1 MKKTPISS
9 DERITEKA
17 FSQSLLISTIS
28 ILLCI
33 VALCSMTYAWFS
45 TENNSGNNL
54 LQSGHFGLSVSVV
67 AQTDGATDAAS
78 VEIAVTEGDDG
89 TSQCVLPHA
98 GTYTVTLSMT
108 EETTVTKGYCSVS
121 VNNETFKTD
130 LVSKD
135 PTLGVEPFSFTVV
148 TDAENTVLTFQPKWG
163 IPAESDIAH
172 TAELVLPT
180 PAE

>member
-9 DERITEKA
+9 DERITDKA

-67 AQTDGATDAAS
+67 AQTDGTTDAEPL
-78 VEIAVTEGDDG
+78 EISVTEEKGG
-89 TSQCVLPHA
+89 ALQCVLPQA
-98 GTYTVTLSMT
+98 GSYTVTLSMT

-121 VNNETFKTD
+121 ANGSTFKTA

-135 PTLGVEPFSFTVV
+135 PTLGVEPFCFTVV
-148 TDAENTVLTFQPKWG
+148 VDAETVLTFLPKWG
-163 IPAESDIAH
+163 IPAESEITH
-172 TAELVLPT
+172 NAELVLPT